1 MRLGVPMTI
10 ASSCHRVSAR
20 PYFTWSRCSALA
32 FLVVVLVMCGCNDKR
47 DVVFSTDTPAPKDDR
62 PAILADIA
70 ALAHAKQIADPNHA
84 APYHQAVDA
93 LIVRGARIEQMLIE
107 ALGGNDDWGVRLG
120 VVEVLKA
127 VGTRL
132 SVEPLLGALEDPQPL
147 VALNAERLLREMLK
161 HEVIPAPGAPARNG
175 LPPVPTRPAN
185 DLALDADEKLWAAW
199 HREHHATL
207 HRNWRTWWEANR
219 ATVKI
224 D

>member
-1 MRLGVPMTI
+1 MTI
-10 ASSCHRVSAR
+10 ASPCHRSSVRPRLLFSAMGMLAV
-20 PYFTWSRCSALA
+20 ALL
-32 FLVVVLVMCGCNDKR
+32 FCGCNEQR
-47 DVVFSTDTPAPKDDR
+47 DVVFSIDAPAAKDDR

-70 ALAHAKQIADPNHA
+70 TLAHAKQIADPDHA
-84 APYHQAVDA
+84 APYHQAVDS
-93 LIVRGARIEQMLIE
+93 LITRGARIEPMLIE

-127 VGTRL
+127 VGTRT
-132 SVEPLLGALEDPQPL
+132 SVEPLMGALEDPQPL

-161 HEVIPAPGAPARNG
+161 HEVIPAAGAAPRDG
-175 LPPVPTRPAN
+175 LPPVPARPAS
-185 DLALDADEKLWAAW
+185 DLALDADEKLWATW
-199 HREHHATL
+199 HREHHVTL

>member
-1 MRLGVPMTI
+1 MTN
-10 ASSCHRVSAR
+10 ASSCHRSLVHPRLIFSVMGA
-20 PYFTWSRCSALA
+20 
-32 FLVVVLVMCGCNDKR
+32 LVVALLFCGCNEQR
-47 DVVFSTDTPAPKDDR
+47 DVVFSTDTPAAKDDR
-62 PAILADIA
+62 PVILADIA
-70 ALAHAKQIADPNHA
+70 ALAHGKQITDPNHA

-93 LIVRGARIEQMLIE
+93 LIARGARIESMLIE
-107 ALGGNDDWGVRLG
+107 ALGSSDDWAVRLG

-127 VGTRL
+127 VGTRN

-161 HEVIPAPGAPARNG
+161 HEVIPAPGAAPRDG
-175 LPPVPTRPAN
+175 LPPVPARPAN

-199 HREHHATL
+199 HRDNHVTL

-219 ATVKI
+219 TTVKI